1 MKKLV
6 RSNAPACLANL
17 VSGRDGWESA
27 DKTQIWEAIDIMQG
41 GFCAYCECKLSRKH
55 IEHFKTRAS
64 YTHLTFDWNNLF
76 GSCGDSSQK
85 GGWKRCGIYKDNG
98 AGAYDPEHLIKPDI
112 DNPSDY
118 LLFLTT
124 GYVRPHANLSEEDKF
139 IATETIRVLNLNNDP
154 VLFGSRKSAII
165 AELKEIEVFYEL
177 MSEQTGDD
185 FDELLQDELSRIKS
199 LEFSTALT
207 HAWCYNTKY

>member
-17 VSGRDGWESA
+17 VSGRDSWGSA
-27 DKTQIWEAIDIMQG
+27 DKTQIWEALNIMQG
-41 GFCAYCECKLSRKH
+41 GFCAYCECKLTRKH
-55 IEHFKTRAS
+55 IEHFKTRSS

-85 GGWKRCGIYKDNG
+85 GGWLRCGIYKDNG

-124 GYVRPHANLSEEDKF
+124 GDVRPHAHLSEEDRI

-154 VLFGSRKSAII
+154 VLFGSRKSAIM

-177 MSEQTGDD
+177 MAEQTGDD
-185 FDELLQDELSRIKS
+185 FDDLLQDELSRIQS
-199 LEFSTALT
+199 LEFSTALI
-207 HAWCYNTKY
+207 HAWRYNTKY